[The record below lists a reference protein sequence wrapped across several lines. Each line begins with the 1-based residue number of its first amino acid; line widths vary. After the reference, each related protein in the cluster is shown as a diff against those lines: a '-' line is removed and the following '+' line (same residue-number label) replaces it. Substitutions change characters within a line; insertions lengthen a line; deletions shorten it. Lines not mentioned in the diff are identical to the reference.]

1 MICEVMA
8 EYMTRMSLMGEM
20 LACMGECTSVSDMA
34 KRTGASHCR
43 VYGILRML
51 IEQRLVEQDGGPH
64 GRRYGLSSRGRAF
77 LREYQ
82 SFRRYSE
89 SIGMTV

>member
-1 MICEVMA
+1 MLSGVMA

-20 LACMGECTSVSDMA
+20 LACMGDCTSVSDMTR
-34 KRTGASHCR
+34 RTGASYCR

-51 IEQRLVEQDGGPH
+51 IEQGLVEQDPGPH
-64 GRRYGLSSRGRAF
+64 GRRYGLSSRGREF

-89 SIGMTV
+89 SVGMTV